1 MPPRTYILI
10 LGGYGIVGRRIAAR
24 LASEFPDHV
33 IIAGRDPAAAEAAC
47 REIGHGCRARRIDI
61 DDRAS
66 IGTGLDGV
74 GTVVSCVAQHHRHAM
89 NAALELGLAYT
100 DVAPQLL
107 IGANH
112 LRDADRARAS
122 GACIVLGAGLSPGVS
137 NMMASRLAT
146 LVARPERVETA
157 ILLSLGDE
165 YGRDSLRHVVEAAAR
180 PFSVFEDGRHR
191 QARPFSERRRVDFG
205 VEVGARTAY
214 LFPWSDVVSYPETLG
229 VLSSVGR
236 FALHPPWAASACSWL
251 VKSGVVDRLST
262 RLHEH
267 PAGQIP
273 ALERIKRLYSRDDR
287 FALVVSMRAQGRELH
302 ARLTGRRQAD
312 VTAAAAAE
320 FGRLLASREVE
331 APGVWLPE
339 QVIIPEP
346 FFERLAARGYHTSLD
361 STAAA
366 LVP

>member
-1 MPPRTYILI
+1 LI
-10 LGGYGIVGRRIAAR
+10 LGGYGVVGRRIAAR
-24 LASEFPDHV
+24 LGSEFPDHV

-66 IGTGLDGV
+66 VGGGLDGV
-74 GTVVSCVAQHHRHAM
+74 GTVVSCVAQHHRHVM

-100 DVAPQLL
+100 DVAPQPL

-112 LRDADRARAS
+112 LREVDRARAS

-137 NMMASRLAT
+137 NMMARRLAA
-146 LVARPERVETA
+146 LVASPERVETA

-165 YGRDSLRHVVEAAAR
+165 YGRDSLRYVVEAAAR
-180 PFSVFEDGRHR
+180 PFSVFEGGRPR
-191 QARPFSERRRVDFG
+191 RARAFSEGRRVDFG

-236 FALHPPWAASACSWL
+236 FALHPPWAGTACGWL
-251 VKSGVVDRLST
+251 VASGVVGWMSARLQENPT
-262 RLHEH
+262 
-267 PAGQIP
+267 GQIP
-273 ALERIKRLYSRDDR
+273 ALDLIKRLYSRDDR
-287 FALVVSMRAQGRELH
+287 FALVVSMSARGGEHR
-302 ARLTGRRQAD
+302 ARLTGRNQTE

-339 QVIIPEP
+339 QVVMPDP
-346 FFERLAARGYHTSLD
+346 FFERLAALGYRTTTE
-361 STAAA
+361 STAATGA
-366 LVP
+366 P

>member
-1 MPPRTYILI
+1 MPPRTDILI
-10 LGGYGIVGRRIAAR
+10 LGGYGVVGRRIAAR
-24 LASEFPDHV
+24 IASEFPDHV
-33 IIAGRDPAAAEAAC
+33 IIAGRDAAAAEAAC
-47 REIGHGCRARRIDI
+47 REVGHGCRARHIDV

-66 IGTGLDGV
+66 VGTGLDGV
-74 GTVVSCVAQHHRHAM
+74 GTVVSCVAQHHNHAM

-100 DVAPQLL
+100 DLAPQLL

-112 LRDADRARAS
+112 LREADRARAS

-137 NMMASRLAT
+137 NMMARRLAT
-146 LVARPERVETA
+146 LVAQPERVETA

-165 YGRDSLRHVVEAAAR
+165 YGRDSLRHVVGAASR
-180 PFSVFEDGRHR
+180 PFSVFEDGRPR
-191 QARPFSERRRVDFG
+191 QARPFSEGRRVDFG

-236 FALHPPWAASACSWL
+236 FALHPPWAGTACGWL
-251 VKSGVVDRLST
+251 VESGVVSWLSA
-262 RLHEH
+262 RLHDN
-267 PAGQIP
+267 PTGQIP
-273 ALERIKRLYSRDDR
+273 ALDLIKRLYSRDDR
-287 FALVVSMRAQGRELH
+287 FALAVSMRAQGHEFH
-302 ARLTGRRQAD
+302 ARLTGRHQAE

-339 QVIIPEP
+339 QVVMPEP
-346 FFERLAARGYHTSLD
+346 FFERLAALGYCTTIG
-361 STAAA
+361 STGAAH
-366 LVP
+366 VR